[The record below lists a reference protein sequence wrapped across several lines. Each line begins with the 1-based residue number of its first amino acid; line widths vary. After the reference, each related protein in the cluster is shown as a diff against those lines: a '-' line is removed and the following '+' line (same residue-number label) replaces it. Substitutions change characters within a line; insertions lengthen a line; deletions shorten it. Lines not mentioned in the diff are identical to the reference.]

1 MGKLVQGL
9 IVFVGVALLFLG
21 IIFVIAGGL
30 EDTVIGGIMVTVA
43 IVLFLIVYR
52 MAKIEAAKPTLV
64 SQTFNV
70 KMEGSGEFK
79 EKELKCK
86 SCGAPLGDKNLTV
99 IEGGIMAKCPYCGA
113 IYALQEQPKW

>member
-30 EDTVIGGIMVTVA
+30 EDTVIGGVMVIVA

>member
-30 EDTVIGGIMVTVA
+30 EDTVIGGVVIIVA